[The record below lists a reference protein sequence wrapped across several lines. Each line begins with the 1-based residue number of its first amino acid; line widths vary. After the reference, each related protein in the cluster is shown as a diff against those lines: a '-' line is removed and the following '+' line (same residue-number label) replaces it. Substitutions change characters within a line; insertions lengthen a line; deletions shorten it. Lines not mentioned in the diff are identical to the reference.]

1 MKENEI
7 SVVQYYLEVL
17 EQGVDTKELAEKYA
31 ALNTK
36 YKRLK
41 VTTNKKIERIEEE
54 LKVSVK
60 AHQEAMK

>member
-41 VTTNKKIERIEEE
+41 VTTAKKIERIEEE

>member
-17 EQGVDTKELAEKYA
+17 ERGVDTKELAEKYA

-54 LKVSVK
+54 LKVSAK